1 MHEIVDCGGIL
12 KGEGLGFGRGGWTYQ
27 PDCCKR
33 VLIWLKKVKHLA
45 MVGDPMSLTNFAY
58 VYTYLQDSMSLTN
71 FANVYAYLQDSKVH
85 GIIHCEQ

>member
-58 VYTYLQDSMSLTN
+58 VY
-71 FANVYAYLQDSKVH
+71 AYLQDSKVH
-85 GIIHCEQ
+85 GIIHCEQSKFDVKLGGRYPKTW